1 MYRVIQFNQKVWLKP
16 YIDMNIKLRTE
27 AKNDFEKV
35 FFKLINNAVSVKTVE
50 NARNHRDTKL
60 VTTNKKINELASEL
74 NYHTS
79 KYFSE
84 NLAAI
89 EMKKTKF
96 KLNKPIYHGMS
107 ILDLSKTL
115 MNEFWYYYIKPK
127 HRDKAKL
134 CYMDTDNFIIPIKT
148 EDFYEDIAGDVEKW
162 FVTSNYDEHDKV
174 LLPISM
180 GKKVTVL
187 MTD

>member
-1 MYRVIQFNQKVWLKP
+1 
-16 YIDMNIKLRTE
+16 
-27 AKNDFEKV
+27 
-35 FFKLINNAVSVKTVE
+35 
-50 NARNHRDTKL
+50 
-60 VTTNKKINELASEL
+60 
-74 NYHTS
+74 
-79 KYFSE
+79 
-84 NLAAI
+84 
-89 EMKKTKF
+89 
-96 KLNKPIYHGMS
+96 
-107 ILDLSKTL
+107 